1 MMKRVIM
8 CALSCVMLVL
18 YLACP
23 LLAAEVVRPNAV
35 AFTDS
40 NAYADILAGSNGNTE
55 AMQKYL
61 KNDTKT
67 EPEFVTAA
75 EYGYYGAKDNS
86 ANYRLYVYIYNPS
99 GTALPATGNTI
110 TLATKFSDQAK
121 TDITAA
127 GAMSYATF
135 SLKAAEPQTAN
146 PDEYKT
152 TLYKYYVD
160 LYEYWKKSAVSKV
173 DGMIVGNYRRYD
185 ISKVTINGVAVTV
198 GNSLICEGLASENKT
213 PLWKGIQTERL
224 EVTPAVY
231 RHMTDSNVN
240 TQVNSVYFA
249 VPDKYWQQVN
259 GKDIYDLTE
268 IKADWIEKRTT
279 PILVTND
286 QALNDEYVAMKIIG
300 ANMLELQT
308 RPERS
313 VYCNLS
319 AGDQFINRRYAMG
332 GWRFNDYPDKD
343 GVFCAGGNSAISA
356 LYWMFYRKVDD
367 LKDAMVTSAEMTD
380 WYKAHPEWHDKMFT
394 DDITNQIPENKN
406 GAVITADQ
414 LINIAGRDVAGIQQW
429 WEKLLGYDYDYSSI
443 SNVSPIQH
451 LTEEEWAEQKGLSND
466 ALSKKYLISEDEVA
480 GFREKMDEMI
490 ENNKVKEKCR
500 MVVFHFAVTDYETY
514 LAGIVTN
521 GTVLSGGRQ
530 VFPAKDQLAYMAAE
544 DVFLNFDII
553 YMAFTSEVG
562 DRLVVPTVMSPIDI
576 ISDVTPPAMADKVS
590 VIIGREMQSMWD
602 KLKAWLEEMKEQ
614 LGRVVAIVLGLV
626 LLAVCWPLITAVL
639 RFLAS
644 ILRGV
649 GRGANRLMDAAKRR
663 KNKHKKE

>member
-40 NAYADILAGSNGNTE
+40 NAYADILAGSNGNTK

-99 GTALPATGNTI
+99 GTVLPATDNTI

-121 TDITAA
+121 TNITAA

-135 SLKAAEPQTAN
+135 KLQAAEPQTAN

-213 PLWKGIQTERL
+213 PVWKGIQTEML

-240 TQVNSVYFA
+240 TQVNSVYFT
-249 VPDKYWQQVN
+249 VPDKYWQQVS

-268 IKADWIEKRTT
+268 IKADWVEKRTT

-286 QALNDEYVAMKIIG
+286 QALNDEYVSKGVIG
-300 ANMLELQT
+300 KNVSDLDV
-308 RPERS
+308 ERS
-313 VYCNLS
+313 L
-319 AGDQFINRRYAMG
+319 YADTRTVRKNG
-332 GWRFNDYPDKD
+332 LGTIVIIETYVSRWGFNPKSEWGLFKIDSSYSTLP
-343 GVFCAGGNSAISA
+343 A
-356 LYWMFYRKVDD
+356 LYWMFYREVDN
-367 LKDAMVTSAEMTD
+367 LKDAKVTSAEMKK
-380 WYKAHPEWHDKMFT
+380 WYDDHSEWHDKMLT
-394 DDITNQIPENKN
+394 DDITNINPEQRN
-406 GAVITADQ
+406 GA
-414 LINIAGRDVAGIQQW
+414 LIKKGDTISIPGRDVNGFRQW
-429 WEKLLGYDYDYSSI
+429 WETLFGYGYDYSSI
-443 SNVSPIQH
+443 SDVSPIQH
-451 LTEEEWAEQKGLSND
+451 LTEEAWAEQKGLSDD

-490 ENNKVKEKCR
+490 ENNKVKEKRR
-500 MVVFHFAVTDYETY
+500 MVVFHFAVSSYETY
-514 LAGIVTN
+514 EAEVYAN
-521 GTVLSGGRQ
+521 NSVGGRKS
-530 VFPAKDQLAYMAAE
+530 FGKIAYMASE
-544 DVFLNFDII
+544 DVFLDFDII
-553 YMAFTSEVG
+553 YMTFTSDVG

-590 VIIGREMQSMWD
+590 VIIGREMQSRWD

>member
-1 MMKRVIM
+1 MMKRAIV

-135 SLKAAEPQTAN
+135 KLQAAAPQTAN
-146 PDEYKT
+146 PDEYKN

-160 LYEYWKKSAVSKV
+160 LHAYWTGNDAARKV

-213 PLWKGIQTERL
+213 PVWKGIQTERL

-240 TQVNSVYFA
+240 TQVNSVYFT
-249 VPDKYWQQVN
+249 VPDKYWAQRD

-279 PILVTND
+279 PMLVTID
-286 QALNDEYVAMKIIG
+286 KALNDEYVSKGVIG
-300 ANMLELQT
+300 KNISDINP

-313 VYCNLS
+313 FYVGAYTDHQKDDTYFATERYFNPNEKDPIIRLS
-319 AGDQFINRRYAMG
+319 GCLQIFE
-332 GWRFNDYPDKD
+332 
-343 GVFCAGGNSAISA
+343 
-356 LYWMFYRKVDD
+356 LYWMFYQKVDN
-367 LKDAMVTSAEMTD
+367 LKDAKVTSAEMKA
-380 WYKAHPEWHDKMFT
+380 WYDEHPEWHDKMLQELNAS
-394 DDITNQIPENKN
+394 DKN
-406 GAVITADQ
+406 YSTRYGATITADR
-414 LINIAGRDVAGIQQW
+414 LINIPGRDVPGIVQW
-429 WEKLLGYDYDYSSI
+429 WENFLGYGYDYSSI
-443 SNVSPIQH
+443 SDVSPIQC
-451 LTEEEWAEQKGLSND
+451 LTEEDWAELKGLSD
-466 ALSKKYLISEDEVA
+466 DVLSKKYLISEDEVA

-490 ENNKVKEKCR
+490 EKNKVKEKCR
-500 MVVFHFAVTDYETY
+500 MVVFHFAVSDYEAYDTY
-514 LAGIVTN
+514 VFTN
-521 GTVLSGGRQ
+521 GGIMPRAVYT
-530 VFPAKDQLAYMAAE
+530 DIAYVAQE
-544 DVFLNFDII
+544 HVFLNFDII
-553 YMAFTSEVG
+553 YMAFTSEAG

-576 ISDVTPPAMADKVS
+576 ISGVEPYAMADNIS
-590 VIIGREMQSMWD
+590 VIFGNAAKSFWD
-602 KLKAWLEEMKEQ
+602 KLDELFGEFKKVLA
-614 LGRVVAIVLGLV
+614 VVLGLV
-626 LLAVCWPLITAVL
+626 LLVVCWPLITAVL

-649 GRGANRLMDAAKRR
+649 GRGANRLMDVAKRR
-663 KNKHKKE
+663 RNKHKKE